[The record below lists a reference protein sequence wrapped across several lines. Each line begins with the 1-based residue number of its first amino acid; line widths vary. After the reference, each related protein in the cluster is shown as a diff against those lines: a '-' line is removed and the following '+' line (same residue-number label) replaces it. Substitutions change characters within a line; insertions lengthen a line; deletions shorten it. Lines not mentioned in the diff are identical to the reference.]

1 MSPPNSDDLF
11 ESGDFN
17 QQGGFDD
24 SFDMAGDPSAMLE
37 QTQFQAPVAAVI
49 PQPFSVYSVML
60 IISLVAMTVS
70 AVLFLIESGK
80 Y

>member
-11 ESGDFN
+11 DSGDFN
-17 QQGGFDD
+17 QPEGFDD
-24 SFDMAGDPSAMLE
+24 SFDVAGDSSAMLD
-37 QTQFQAPVAAVI
+37 QSRFQAPVAPVV

-70 AVLFLIESGK
+70 ADLSLIESGK